1 MKEPTSMRGR
11 LVAAATALPL
21 LLAACGTGG
30 TAEDAPG
37 QQAVATATTR
47 VAKDVTEKDFARD
60 NFPAAAKVDNPWYP
74 LVPGTQ
80 YVLEGRAN
88 RGGGRLPHRV
98 IFTVTDL
105 TKVIDGVRT
114 IVIWDRD
121 INEGQLEEAEL
132 AFQAQDNDGNVW
144 LLGEYPE
151 EYEDGKFKTAESTWI
166 AGLEGAEPGV
176 LMRSNPRAGTASY
189 LEGSAPKIEFQD
201 RAKVSKTGIKT
212 CVPVKCYDNILLI
225 DEWNPLEPGD
235 AHQLKY
241 YASGVGNVRVGAV
254 DDPEAE
260 TLVLVKVSRLSAA
273 ALAQARAAAL
283 KLERHANTVSR
294 NLYGQTPPAS

>member
-1 MKEPTSMRGR
+1 MRGR
-11 LVAAATALPL
+11 LVAVAAVLPL
-21 LLAACGTGG
+21 LLGACGTGG
-30 TAEDAPG
+30 TGEDAPG
-37 QQAVATATTR
+37 QQAAATATTR
-47 VAKDVTEKDFARD
+47 VAEDVTEKDFD
-60 NFPAAAKVDNPWYP
+60 HGDFPAAAKVDNPWYP

-88 RGGGRLPHRV
+88 RGEGRQPHRV

-105 TKVIDGVRT
+105 TKVVDGVRT
-114 IVIWDRD
+114 VVIWDRD

-151 EYEDGKFKTAESTWI
+151 EYEDGKFKTAESTWF
-166 AGLEGAEPGV
+166 AGLDGAEPGV
-176 LMRSNPRAGTASY
+176 LMRSNPRAGTGSY

-201 RAKVSKTGIKT
+201 RAKVSKTGIRT
-212 CVPVKCYDNILLI
+212 CVPVKCYDNVLLI

-241 YASGVGNVRVGAV
+241 YASGVGNIRVGAV
-254 DDPEAE
+254 NDPEAE
-260 TLVLVKVSRLSAA
+260 TLVLVKVSRLDAA
-273 ALAQARAAAL
+273 ALAQVRVEAL
-283 KLERHANTVSR
+283 KLERHAYTVSR
-294 NLYGQTPPAS
+294 NLYGKTPPAS